1 MKTIHSFLIGILAVS
16 LFSIPVQGQKNSIQ
30 PNVIIFYADDLGWQD
45 TEINN
50 LDEPSPWETPNI
62 SKLAKDAI
70 NFTNGYSPAPTC
82 APSRCAVLSGLHPTK
97 TGVTHVAGG
106 QMPNAEQSQNYIS
119 PFFEGGLFPKHF
131 TIAEALKM
139 NGYTT
144 GHIGKWHAGHDDS
157 QKSKNQG
164 FDFVHESRGAHQGP
178 KKPDN
183 RLNTFATKAKN
194 DPYRLSDEKY
204 PPFTKE
210 SPEGISYPYD
220 EITENAL
227 KFIDESKKEPFFLY
241 LAHWMVHSPIHTKN
255 RELLQYYCDKLGID
269 FPTKDVPVTTEGQTN
284 PYFGSMVTTLDWS
297 LGRVVDLLKKT
308 DDPRNPGKKLYET
321 TYIFFS
327 SDNGAVEHVGKE
339 IVTDNFPLDEG
350 KKYAQEGGIRVPM
363 LISGPNIPKGKVY
376 DGLVNQLDFYPT
388 ILDLTNSKIPT
399 KYSSDLDGSDISG
412 VLLNN
417 ETVIKNNNG
426 EPREDLWWHF
436 PHNREFQMQSA
447 IRAGDY
453 KLYKNHVKGNYE
465 LYRLYKNG
473 ERADLEE
480 KFDIA
485 EQSPEVVKDLST
497 RLEKYLK
504 DYDAKFP
511 YKNPSKIK
519 GEPENVAAIP
529 KIKTDSF
536 DPSSRKITVT
546 LEKGNSK
553 VIEFY
558 GLISYKDLHAVSK
571 NGKQRKVHEPF
582 TKLEG
587 EFNKK
592 TSEYTLTLPV
602 GVTEAGIIFIDENRF
617 MVKSKFHALKAPKKV
632 KKNRKNKTL
641 TNEK

>member
-1 MKTIHSFLIGILAVS
+1 MKSILTSLAILLFFSNYVISQEKKDLI
-16 LFSIPVQGQKNSIQ
+16 K

-62 SKLAKDAI
+62 SKLAEDAV

-106 QMPNAEQSQNYIS
+106 QMPNAGQSANYIS

-183 RLNTFATKAKN
+183 RLTKFATYDKN
-194 DPYRLSDEKY
+194 DAYRLSKEKY

-227 KFIDESKKEPFFLY
+227 KFIGESKNEPFFLY

-308 DDPRNPGKKLYET
+308 DDPRNPGKKLHET

-363 LISGPNIPKGKVY
+363 LISGPSIPKGKVY

-399 KYSSDLDGSDISG
+399 KYSSDLDGLDISG

-426 EPREDLWWHF
+426 DPRKDLWWHF

-485 EQSPEVVKDLST
+485 EQSPKVVKDLST

-504 DYDAKFP
+504 EYDAKFP
-511 YKNPSKIK
+511 YKNPLKIK

-529 KIKTDSF
+529 QIKTDSF
-536 DPSSRKITVT
+536 DPTSRKITVT
-546 LEKGNSK
+546 LEKGKSK

-558 GLISYKDLHAVSK
+558 GLISYKDLHAVKK
-571 NGKQRKVHEPF
+571 NGQKRKVHEPF

-592 TSEYTLTLPV
+592 TLEYTLTLPV

-617 MVKSKFHALKAPKKV
+617 MIKSKFHTLKSPKKV
-632 KKNRKNKTL
+632 KKNRKNK
-641 TNEK
+641 N